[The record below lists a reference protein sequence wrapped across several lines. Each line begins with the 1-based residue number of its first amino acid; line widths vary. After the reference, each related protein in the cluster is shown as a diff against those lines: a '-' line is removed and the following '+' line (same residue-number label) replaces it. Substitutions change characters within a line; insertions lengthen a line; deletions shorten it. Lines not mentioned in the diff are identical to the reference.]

1 MEVVGDFEYNT
12 KDLIGHGAFAVVFKG
27 RHRKKTNL
35 TVAIKSITKKNLAKS
50 QNLLGKEIKILKEL
64 TALHHENVVEL
75 LDCKET
81 PHNVYLVMEYC
92 NGGDLADYLSV
103 KGTLS
108 EDTIRLFLR
117 QLAGAMKALHAKGI
131 VHRDL
136 KPQNILL
143 SHNVM
148 STGGKAA
155 CPQPTEMKLKIAD
168 FGFARFLQ
176 DGVMA
181 ATLCGSPMYMAP
193 EVIMSLQYDAKADL
207 WSLGTIV
214 FQCLT
219 GKAPFQAQTPQALK
233 QFYEKNANLAPKIPS
248 GTSAEL
254 AHLLLHLLRRNAR
267 DRMEFDDF
275 FSHPFLQW
283 PTAGYRGGGVVA
295 NLPNPSHHAASAAA
309 PTPTPPVPRAPPSFA
324 PPPSSCQAPARPPAN
339 DQHPRSTA
347 PPRAGGN
354 QPTSV
359 PVPLKGNAPVGTG
372 LVHPHGGANVP
383 SNQPVAGSEPP
394 EEQQLLLCE
403 ASTPPSTAGHESAS
417 SHEDDFVLVPANI
430 PSDNSCDS
438 NSSEKH
444 RSGEYG
450 KPVIVWG
457 QGRGKAATFQQHG
470 QRNPQP
476 CPLLASPP
484 RPSFLP
490 VSPAAGQADVRPSLT
505 SRPMPQPSAESPP
518 CSPSHS
524 PKPPAPP
531 NSSEPIPVPTHRETY
546 HLLHGSCAREGTAP
560 HMAALSNNPGSLK
573 ENENN
578 NDETALRHRSPSSSP
593 HSPSKNAVPR
603 SQPISMKRTHDSHRN
618 IADISSL
625 SPPAVQFMIGTP
637 PGGGMSGNG
646 GRRRSASGSSCG
658 TPPPVTT
665 WQVSPVAQCVSG
677 LGIGGLPGAAG
688 TGGGA
693 TRQTP
698 NNSPLRR
705 SAAPTPF
712 SGPLFAATAGG
723 VCCSGLPPILGSPS
737 ASRLP
742 TSPTSAFMDFAT
754 ADNAAALGGSRSD
767 RDRCGNFPTAPDLRQ
782 PPFVPFGTRAMT
794 LPEITDVPAGL
805 QRRPSLGLFHETFGD
820 SLPFGSSPSALEG
833 PLMFVAPELPE
844 ETLLEREHNE
854 TLAKLNFVLA
864 LVDCIVELA
873 KSRANPLTALTE
885 SLSRKTSSSSTGNGS
900 SPSSEGASASLN
912 LSVPL
917 SEGARK
923 AEQLVLLVRALQL
936 LSSGLNLATHQLRAG
951 QLQPSATVKNVVGQ
965 LNERFHYCLSTCKQL
980 NSTGLLQRA
989 GVDPSTTNITADKIL
1004 YNHAIEMCQSAA
1016 LDELFGNPQ
1025 ECFQRYQTAQILLH
1039 SLSQHVH
1046 HEQDKALLT
1055 KYKDAVEKRLYVL
1068 QQQGY
1073 IYAYDTT

>member
-1 MEVVGDFEYNT
+1 
-12 KDLIGHGAFAVVFKG
+12 
-27 RHRKKTNL
+27 
-35 TVAIKSITKKNLAKS
+35 
-50 QNLLGKEIKILKEL
+50 
-64 TALHHENVVEL
+64 
-75 LDCKET
+75 
-81 PHNVYLVMEYC
+81 
-92 NGGDLADYLSV
+92 
-103 KGTLS
+103 
-108 EDTIRLFLR
+108 
-117 QLAGAMKALHAKGI
+117 MKALHAKGI

-143 SHNVM
+143 SHNVPPVG
-148 STGGKAA
+148 GGKAA

-233 QFYEKNANLAPKIPS
+233 QFYEKNANLAPKIPP

-283 PTAGYRGGGVVA
+283 PSAHRTPGSNLTPSHTASPAAAARG
-295 NLPNPSHHAASAAA
+295 NPSYQ
-309 PTPTPPVPRAPPSFA
+309 
-324 PPPSSCQAPARPPAN
+324 PSSAVQLQPRPSSH
-339 DQHPRSTA
+339 DHHPRGSIPKTVTA
-347 PPRAGGN
+347 
-354 QPTSV
+354 QLPTV
-359 PVPLKGNAPVGTG
+359 PVSLKGNAAIGG
-372 LVHPHGGANVP
+372 VHPHGGATVP
-383 SNQPVAGSEPP
+383 TNQPPAAAEPP
-394 EEQQLLLCE
+394 EEQQLLICE
-403 ASTPPSTAGHESAS
+403 PSTPPSSSPMSAAGHESAS

-444 RSGEYG
+444 RSGDYAE
-450 KPVIVWG
+450 PVIIRG
-457 QGRGKAATFQQHG
+457 HGRGKILTYPQQQQQHG
-470 QRNPQP
+470 QRVPQQGSVLP

-490 VSPAAGQADVRPSLT
+490 VSSAAGTEARNPA
-505 SRPMPQPSAESPP
+505 SRQISQPQPESPSN
-518 CSPSHS
+518 SPSHS
-524 PKPPAPP
+524 PKPVVS

-546 HLLHGSCAREGTAP
+546 HLIHERCAGATGGIAAP
-560 HMAALSNNPGSLK
+560 LSNNPGSLK
-573 ENENN
+573 EQDNN
-578 NDETALRHRSPSSSP
+578 NEEPATRHRSPSSSP
-593 HSPSKNAVPR
+593 RSPSKCAVPR

-618 IADISSL
+618 LTDISSL

-637 PGGGMSGNG
+637 PGGGVCGNS

-665 WQVSPVAQCVSG
+665 WQVSPVAQCASG
-677 LGIGGLPGAAG
+677 LGVGGLPGAGGSILAG
-688 TGGGA
+688 PGAGG
-693 TRQTP
+693 RQTP

-705 SAAPTPF
+705 SGTATHLT
-712 SGPLFAATAGG
+712 GPLFAATAGG
-723 VCCSGLPPILGSPS
+723 VCCGGSTLPPILGSPS

-742 TSPTSAFMDFAT
+742 TSPSSAFMDFAT

-794 LPEITDVPAGL
+794 LPEITDVPVGL

-820 SLPFGSSPSALEG
+820 SLPFGSSPPALEG
-833 PLMFVAPELPE
+833 PLTFVAPELPE

-854 TLAKLNFVLA
+854 TLAKLHFVLA

-873 KSRANPLTALTE
+873 KSRANPLAALTE
-885 SLSRKTSSSSTGNGS
+885 SLTRENPNSAGGNGS
-900 SPSSEGASASLN
+900 SPSSEGATSSLN

-936 LSSGLNLATHQLRAG
+936 LSSGLNLATQQLRSG
-951 QLQPSATVKNVVGQ
+951 QLQPSAT
-965 LNERFHYCLSTCKQL
+965 
-980 NSTGLLQRA
+980 
-989 GVDPSTTNITADKIL
+989 
-1004 YNHAIEMCQSAA
+1004 CQSAA

>member
-403 ASTPPSTAGHESAS
+403 ASTPPSSSPMSAAGHESAS

-705 SAAPTPF
+705 S
-712 SGPLFAATAGG
+712 
-723 VCCSGLPPILGSPS
+723 
-737 ASRLP
+737 
-742 TSPTSAFMDFAT
+742 
-754 ADNAAALGGSRSD
+754 
-767 RDRCGNFPTAPDLRQ
+767 
-782 PPFVPFGTRAMT
+782 
-794 LPEITDVPAGL
+794 DVPAGL